1 MQHNIVK
8 MKELPKETRL
18 LQIHFNDLLDN
29 LLESR
34 AELYKERERFTNHF
48 NQGKL
53 QNLELKDY
61 ALGKANYKET
71 FCYNLEFTLDSLGSM
86 GASPSTKFG
95 IYYGKYKGKEGT
107 KYWFTERYG
116 KTQDEAFSKIKSELN
131 KLYVAGLNGDLE
143 SIKSNMLAPNFRAK
157 ILSTYFPE
165 KYLPIFSNAH
175 LSHYLVQFNLDTP
188 EILKSDV
195 YEKRRILLDFKNE
208 DPIMKSW
215 TNDIFSYFLYT
226 IYPKA
231 PGKEQSKDSIADFPI
246 NQSLINVNLQL
257 IEFERKKKRNTK
269 SNSSKNPDYIKLAE
283 NNKIIGNRGEKL
295 VIEHEK
301 EKLRKVNLEGL
312 ASKVKKVEYDWIGYD
327 IDSFDIEG
335 NPISIE
341 VKSTTNKIGLTNFH
355 ISSNELEKAHNIPNY
370 RLYIV
375 YDIKSE
381 HPQVWNAGNLITNEN
396 DKIEIRPSNY
406 IITLKTKY
414 DA

>member
-1 MQHNIVK
+1 

-48 NQGKL
+48 KQGKL

-231 PGKEQSKDSIADFPI
+231 PGKEQSKDS
-246 NQSLINVNLQL
+246 
-257 IEFERKKKRNTK
+257 
-269 SNSSKNPDYIKLAE
+269 DYIKLAE
-283 NNKIIGNRGEKL
+283 KNKIIGNRGEKL